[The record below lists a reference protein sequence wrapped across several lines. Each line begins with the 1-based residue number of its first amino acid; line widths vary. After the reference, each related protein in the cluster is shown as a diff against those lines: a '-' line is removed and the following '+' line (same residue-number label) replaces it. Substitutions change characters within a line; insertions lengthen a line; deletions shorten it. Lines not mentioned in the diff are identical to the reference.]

1 MEKTEPS
8 FYQPVK
14 AILFDLDGTLME
26 TDDQAAERVAR
37 ILSRFRVAH
46 PAPLAKKLVMWAET
60 PVNGLITLLDH
71 LGLDAPLMSLFH
83 KVSRGSGQKEYG
95 FRMMSGVK
103 PMLGQLKQRY
113 RLAVVTTRSQA
124 EAEGFLT
131 ENGLEELFDVVV
143 SRSSTWRLKPHPEP
157 VSYAAKQLGV
167 AAENCLMVG
176 DTVPDMRSARRAGA
190 LPLGVLCGYGDR
202 GELLN
207 AGAAFILE
215 HTSLTATLPLL
226 QDSPF

>member
-1 MEKTEPS
+1 M
-8 FYQPVK
+8 QPVK

-37 ILSRFRVAH
+37 ILSRFRIAH
-46 PAPLAKKLVMWAET
+46 PARRAKKLVMWAET

-71 LGLDAPLMSLFH
+71 LGLDAPLMNLFH
-83 KVSRGSGQKEYG
+83 KVSRRPGRKESG

-103 PMLGQLKQRY
+103 PVLVQLKQRDL
-113 RLAVVTTRSQA
+113 LAVVTTRSQA
-124 EAEGFLT
+124 EAEGFLA
-131 ENGLEELFDVVV
+131 ENGLGELFGAVV

-157 VSYAAKQLGV
+157 VIHAAKRLGV
-167 AAENCLMVG
+167 PAENCLMVG

-190 LPLGVLCGYGDR
+190 VPAGVLCGYGDR
-202 GELLN
+202 EELLN

-215 HTSLTATLPLL
+215 HTSRIATLPPL
-226 QDSPF
+226 QNSPS